1 MAHDLPESEESL
13 FTLAAPPLVWAA
25 HFLASYITVAIYCA
39 KLGGPDGSLGP
50 ARIAVGVYTV
60 VALAVLG
67 SLGRRGY
74 RRHRVDDGAPHDDDS
89 PVGRHRFLGLATALL
104 AGLASL
110 AIAYT
115 ALVAV
120 FVRSCR

>member
-13 FTLAAPPLVWAA
+13 FTLAGPPLVWAA

-50 ARIAVGVYTV
+50 ARVAVGVYTV

-74 RRHRVDDGAPHDDDS
+74 RRHRVDDGAPRDDDS
-89 PVGRHRFLGLATALL
+89 PLGRHRFLGLATALL

-110 AIAYT
+110 AVVYA